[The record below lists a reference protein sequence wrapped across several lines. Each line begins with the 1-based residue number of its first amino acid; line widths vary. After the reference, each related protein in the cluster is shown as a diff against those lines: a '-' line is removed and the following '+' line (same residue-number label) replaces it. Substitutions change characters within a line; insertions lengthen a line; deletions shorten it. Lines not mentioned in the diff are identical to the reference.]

1 MGIEIFDFATI
12 CGRGDRLKR
21 VTLIYYPI
29 SQQLFSNP
37 HNSGLQ
43 WTFWTFSL
51 LKIIVWSLAF
61 RWSQKFL
68 HFGPICARDNCL
80 KRGTVNKFWLIF
92 SNPHNF
98 GPERTFWTFSVLKM
112 IVLSLAIQWT
122 KKYFDFGLIYVCG
135 SCSNR
140 ATIKAFQPIL
150 RHLFSNPHNFGLGW
164 TFWTFSVLKMI
175 VLSLAIWWAQKYFDF
190 GLICAWVGCSNRVPI
205 KADFAIFWG
214 GVTSRRFYFGMLP
227 TKCIH

>member
-1 MGIEIFDFATI
+1 M
-12 CGRGDRLKR
+12 
-21 VTLIYYPI
+21 
-29 SQQLFSNP
+29 
-37 HNSGLQ
+37 
-43 WTFWTFSL
+43 
-51 LKIIVWSLAF
+51 IVWSLAF

-68 HFGPICARDNCL
+68 NFGPICARDNCL

-98 GPERTFWTFSVLKM
+98 GPERTFWTLSVLKM

-214 GVTSRRFYFGMLP
+214 GLLLVDFTLACCQPNVFTNRKY
-227 TKCIH
+227 TH

>member
-1 MGIEIFDFATI
+1 MGVSHIWVVWAITVIYDYQVWQVIPESCVRRPYERCDPVPVAPVTSME
-12 CGRGDRLKR
+12 CRRLPQRRCSPGIKR
-21 VTLIYYPI
+21 KRCPRYD
-29 SQQLFSNP
+29 NP
-37 HNSGLQ
+37 
-43 WTFWTFSL
+43 
-51 LKIIVWSLAF
+51 
-61 RWSQKFL
+61 
-68 HFGPICARDNCL
+68 
-80 KRGTVNKFWLIF
+80 F

-214 GVTSRRFYFGMLP
+214 GGYFS
-227 TKCIH
+227 